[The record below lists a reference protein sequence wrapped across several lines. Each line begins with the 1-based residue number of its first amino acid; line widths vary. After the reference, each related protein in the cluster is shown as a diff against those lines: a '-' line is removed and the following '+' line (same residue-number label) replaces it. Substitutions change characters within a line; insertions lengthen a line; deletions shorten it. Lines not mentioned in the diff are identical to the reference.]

1 MRKITSIAIDD
12 EPLALGLMVSHIRKT
27 PFLELVGEFDNPIDA
42 MDFIQDNKVQL
53 IFLDIQMPDLTG
65 VEFAGTL
72 AENCKVIFT
81 TAYDKYAVEGFRLH
95 ALDYLLKP
103 ISYKVFLE
111 SAMRAKKHF
120 ELVDSTSDSH
130 DTILSADED
139 YLFVKADYQLRRIE
153 YTDILY
159 FEGLK
164 DYIKLHLETENKPVV
179 FYATMKSVEAKLPN
193 ERFMRVHRSYIVNL
207 EKVKTIERYRIIF
220 GKERVPISEQHKE
233 AFDEFVKRKFL

>member
-1 MRKITSIAIDD
+1 MKKISCIAIDD
-12 EPLALGLMVSHIRKT
+12 EPLALGLIVSHIKKT
-27 PFLELVGEFDNPIDA
+27 PFLELQGKFDNPIDA
-42 MDFIQDNKVQL
+42 MDFLQENSVQL

-65 VEFAGTL
+65 VEFAATL
-72 AENCKVIFT
+72 DNNCKVIFT

-120 ELVDSTSDSH
+120 ELVNSVG
-130 DTILSADED
+130 DTVEPIIKTDEN
-139 YLFVKADYQLRRIE
+139 YFFVKADYQLHRIE

-164 DYIKLHLETENKPVV
+164 DYIKLYLESGKKPIV
-179 FYATMKSVEAKLPN
+179 FNATMKSVEAKLSS

-207 EKVKTIERYRIIF
+207 EKVKIIERYRILF
-220 GKERVPISEQHKE
+220 GKERVPVSNQYKS
-233 AFDEFVKRKFL
+233 AFDEFITRKFL

>member
-1 MRKITSIAIDD
+1 MKKISCIAIDD
-12 EPLALGLMVSHIRKT
+12 EPLALGLIVSHIKKT
-27 PFLELVGEFDNPIDA
+27 PFLELMGEFDNPVDA
-42 MDFIQDNKVQL
+42 MDFLQDNQVQL
-53 IFLDIQMPDLTG
+53 LFLDIQMPDLTG

-72 AENCKVIFT
+72 DEKSKVIFT
-81 TAYDKYAVEGFRLH
+81 TAYEKYAVEGFRLH
-95 ALDYLLKP
+95 AMDYLLKP

-120 ELVDSTSDSH
+120 ELIDSTSDSN
-130 DTILSADED
+130 DTAIRAGED

-164 DYIKLHLETENKPVV
+164 DYIKLHLETGNKPVV
-179 FYATMKSVEAKLPN
+179 FYATMKSIEAKLPT

-207 EKVKTIERYRIIF
+207 EKVKTIERYRIVF

-233 AFDEFVKRKFL
+233 AFDEYVRRKFL